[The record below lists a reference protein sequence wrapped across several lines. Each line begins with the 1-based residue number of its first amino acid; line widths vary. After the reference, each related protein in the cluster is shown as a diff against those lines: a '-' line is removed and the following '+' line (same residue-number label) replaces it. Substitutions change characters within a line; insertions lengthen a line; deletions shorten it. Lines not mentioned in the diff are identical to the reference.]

1 MADPGPRLV
10 AAAYPSPPNQH
21 RHRHYSPSQSHSSQ
35 DSPSSRRKPS
45 NASLSDQPYY
55 NMATTS
61 LSPPNI
67 KNEFGGVGTGIAY
80 GGPAHSNP
88 QPPSEKN
95 GTLGFGFL
103 KSLTSSEKKLTRD
116 GQPAK
121 RRGPKP
127 DSKPALTRRQELNRQ
142 AQRTHRE
149 RKELYIKALED
160 EVLRLKEV
168 YSNVSQDKERL
179 AEENRTLKAV
189 MQQNG
194 LPVSGTI
201 GMMDDNISSP
211 SVGPYI
217 GSNSSASMTG
227 SGSYGL
233 ASASTQNSAYTPPP
247 GSALSTT
254 TAMQGLSPLGGLS
267 PSQQA
272 VGLHRQS
279 PSAHLTGPRRNP
291 GIDYDQAGVDFVLS
305 LERPCMD
312 HMPWLLDRSSANGGT
327 EPCGHALMASCPP
340 EPFSDLT
347 PDIPFG
353 HKHSNNTPGTNG
365 HSRQTSNQRN
375 PSISRNFSR
384 NHAAPS
390 SQVAERTGMVA
401 PNSAAMEVD
410 GPTGG
415 PPRTWELSKS
425 DLATLLDLSQKLN
438 LDGEITPVMAWGMVL
453 AHPRLGEMN
462 EKDFVKLTEELG
474 SKIRC
479 YGFGAVTEEF
489 EVRDALEAIFSTKPE
504 QPMGLTGVAPGGYN
518 L

>member
-1 MADPGPRLV
+1 MADPGPRVV
-10 AAAYPSPPNQH
+10 AAAYPSPPNQY
-21 RHRHYSPSQSHSSQ
+21 RHRHYSPSNSHSSQ
-35 DSPSSRRKPS
+35 DSSNTRRKPS
-45 NASLSDQPYY
+45 VASLSDQAYY
-55 NMATTS
+55 NMATS
-61 LSPPNI
+61 SMSPPNI

-80 GGPAHSNP
+80 GAPAHPTP
-88 QPPSEKN
+88 QQPNEKN
-95 GTLGFGFL
+95 GALGFGFL
-103 KSLTSSEKKLTRD
+103 KSLTSSDKKLTRD

-168 YSNVSQDKERL
+168 YSNVSQDKDRL
-179 AEENRTLKAV
+179 AEENRSLKAM

-194 LPVSGTI
+194 LPVSGAIT
-201 GMMDDNISSP
+201 MMDDNLSSP
-211 SVGPYI
+211 SVGPFI
-217 GSNSSASMTG
+217 GSNSSASMSG

-254 TAMQGLSPLGGLS
+254 TAMQGMSPLGGLS
-267 PSQQA
+267 PSQHA

-279 PSAHLTGPRRNP
+279 PSAQLTGPRRNP

-353 HKHSNNTPGTNG
+353 HKRSTNTPGTNG
-365 HSRQTSNQRN
+365 HARQTSNNQRSPN
-375 PSISRNFSR
+375 VSRNFSR
-384 NHAAPS
+384 NQAPS
-390 SQVAERTGMVA
+390 PPAAERTGVA
-401 PNSAAMEVD
+401 AAANPNSSAAMDVD

-415 PPRTWELSKS
+415 PLRTWELSKS
-425 DLATLLDLSQKLN
+425 DLTTLLDLSQKLN

-453 AHPRLGEMN
+453 AHPRLGELN

-474 SKIRC
+474 SKVRC
-479 YGFGAVTEEF
+479 YGFGAVMEEF
-489 EVRDALEAIFSTKPE
+489 EVRDALEATFSTKPE
-504 QPMGLTGVAPGGYN
+504 QPHGGYS